1 MIPYRN
7 SFLIALSLPLLIA
20 GCGSDREKG
29 MNKDKGFPRT
39 ETPKVEKKKAPE
51 TKTSETKAPET
62 KAPEAKAPEAKA
74 AETKAPETKG
84 KLPETK

>member
-1 MIPYRN
+1 MIQHLK
-7 SFLIALSLPLLIA
+7 FVLIVFSMPLLIA

-51 TKTSETKAPET
+51 TKAPETKAPET
-62 KAPEAKAPEAKA
+62 K
-74 AETKAPETKG
+74 
-84 KLPETK
+84 

>member
-1 MIPYRN
+1 MIQYLKL
-7 SFLIALSLPLLIA
+7 FFVALSLPVLIA

-51 TKTSETKAPET
+51 TKVPETKVPETKAPET
-62 KAPEAKAPEAKA
+62 KAPDKK
-74 AETKAPETKG
+74 
-84 KLPETK
+84 

>member
-1 MIPYRN
+1 MIQHRK
-7 SFLIALSLPLLIA
+7 SFLIALSIPLLFV

-51 TKTSETKAPET
+51 TKAPETKAPET
-62 KAPEAKAPEAKA
+62 KAPE
-74 AETKAPETKG
+74 TKAPETKAPD
-84 KLPETK
+84 KK

>member
-1 MIPYRN
+1 MNQYLK
-7 SFLIALSLPLLIA
+7 FFFVALSLPVLVA

-51 TKTSETKAPET
+51 TKAPET
-62 KAPEAKAPEAKA
+62 KASETKTP
-74 AETKAPETKG
+74 ETKAPDK
-84 KLPETK
+84 K

>member
-1 MIPYRN
+1 MIQYLK
-7 SFLIALSLPLLIA
+7 FFFVALSIPLFIA

-51 TKTSETKAPET
+51 TKAPETKAPET
-62 KAPEAKAPEAKA
+62 KAPE
-74 AETKAPETKG
+74 TKAPDK
-84 KLPETK
+84 K

>member
-1 MIPYRN
+1 MIQHRK
-7 SFLIALSLPLLIA
+7 SFLIALSIPLLIA

-51 TKTSETKAPET
+51 TKAPETKAPET
-62 KAPEAKAPEAKA
+62 KVPDKK
-74 AETKAPETKG
+74 
-84 KLPETK
+84 

>member
-1 MIPYRN
+1 MIQHLN
-7 SFLIALSLPLLIA
+7 SFLIALSIPLLIA

-51 TKTSETKAPET
+51 TKAPETKAPET
-62 KAPEAKAPEAKA
+62 KAPE
-74 AETKAPETKG
+74 TK
-84 KLPETK
+84 

>member
-1 MIPYRN
+1 MIQYLKL
-7 SFLIALSLPLLIA
+7 FFVALSLPVLIA

-51 TKTSETKAPET
+51 TKAPD
-62 KAPEAKAPEAKA
+62 KK
-74 AETKAPETKG
+74 
-84 KLPETK
+84 

>member
-1 MIPYRN
+1 MIQYLKL
-7 SFLIALSLPLLIA
+7 FFVALSLPILFA

-51 TKTSETKAPET
+51 TKAPETKAPET
-62 KAPEAKAPEAKA
+62 KAPE
-74 AETKAPETKG
+74 TKAPDK
-84 KLPETK
+84 K

>member
-1 MIPYRN
+1 MIQHLK
-7 SFLIALSLPLLIA
+7 SFLIAASIPLLIA

-51 TKTSETKAPET
+51 TKAPETKAPET
-62 KAPEAKAPEAKA
+62 KTPETKTP
-74 AETKAPETKG
+74 ETKAPETK
-84 KLPETK
+84 

>member
-1 MIPYRN
+1 L
-7 SFLIALSLPLLIA
+7 FFVALSLPVLIA

-51 TKTSETKAPET
+51 TKAPET
-62 KAPEAKAPEAKA
+62 KAPDKK
-74 AETKAPETKG
+74 
-84 KLPETK
+84 

>member
-1 MIPYRN
+1 MN
-7 SFLIALSLPLLIA
+7 QLLKSFLIASAIPLLIA

-51 TKTSETKAPET
+51 TKAPETKAPET
-62 KAPEAKAPEAKA
+62 K
-74 AETKAPETKG
+74 TPETKTPD
-84 KLPETK
+84 KK